1 MAENRTSQWLEAL
14 AGSDTS
20 TEEDSRMM
28 QRLLRQLGFP
38 RAVVTYG
45 VAYLEGRGRADSIQA
60 MARHLS
66 EAIEQEQTRVTRYL
80 AADKAVT
87 NA

>member
-1 MAENRTSQWLEAL
+1 MADITTGQWLEAL

-45 VAYLEGRGRADSIQA
+45 VAYLEGHGRPDSIQA

-66 EAIEQEQTRVTRYL
+66 DAIKQERKKV
-80 AADKAVT
+80 A

>member
-1 MAENRTSQWLEAL
+1 MAENRASQWLEAL
-14 AGSDTS
+14 ADSDTS
-20 TEEDSRMM
+20 TEDDSRMM

-38 RAVVTYG
+38 RAVVIYG
-45 VAYLEGRGRADSIQA
+45 VAYLEGHGRPDSIQA

-66 EAIEQEQTRVTRYL
+66 DAIKRE
-80 AADKAVT
+80 VT